1 MFLDIL
7 NLILPITALLLI
19 GMAARKWNWFSPE
32 GAQAFRSII
41 SRMMLPVV
49 LLDAFLFADYSTD
62 ILICGG
68 MVLVW
73 MLLAL
78 GAGYPMRRFMK
89 EHGKYLPFLTTA
101 DEVGMLGYSLIGLLF
116 GTAGVASMAMCDL
129 GHTFFVFAIA
139 VPLLQMASGQKTS
152 VKDILNSILHSYPLM
167 AMLLGIILG
176 LLGVGRVIDANPAVG
191 TVYHTMIDMLSG
203 PTTAL
208 ILISL
213 GYELSFR
220 KDVMV
225 SVVKAYM
232 IRLFIMALV
241 GSLCTFIIFRF
252 VPYNKMLMTSLLLLV
267 TLPPSFSMAIFGDLG
282 DDAEFVSTTMSFG
295 TLVGIILYIGV
306 SVFALG

>member
-1 MFLDIL
+1 
-7 NLILPITALLLI
+7 
-19 GMAARKWNWFSPE
+19 
-32 GAQAFRSII
+32 
-41 SRMMLPVV
+41 
-49 LLDAFLFADYSTD
+49 
-62 ILICGG
+62 
-68 MVLVW
+68 
-73 MLLAL
+73 
-78 GAGYPMRRFMK
+78 
-89 EHGKYLPFLTTA
+89 
-101 DEVGMLGYSLIGLLF
+101 
-116 GTAGVASMAMCDL
+116 
-129 GHTFFVFAIA
+129 
-139 VPLLQMASGQKTS
+139 MASGQKTS